1 MVSIFPIFDNVDWYA
16 VSVTFILVST
26 ALLAFVE
33 VWIATRK
40 VEVMKDPNFIVGFVQ
55 GAFGYLVYHAAMHIS
70 WYVPFNPPAP
80 RSTAILLAAPFTI
93 MAATN
98 IYADV
103 ADETIGRKGRRFTAG
118 ALLLCMVVTWY
129 FVLANS

>member
-40 VEVMKDPNFIVGFVQ
+40 VEVLKDPNFIVGFVQ

-70 WYVPFNPPAP
+70 WYVPFNPPYRDPPQSSLQPLYHNGCDKHLRGGGGRDHRQEGKAIHCWSAP
-80 RSTAILLAAPFTI
+80 P
-93 MAATN
+93 
-98 IYADV
+98 V
-103 ADETIGRKGRRFTAG
+103 HGRH
-118 ALLLCMVVTWY
+118 L
-129 FVLANS
+129 VLRTG